1 MVTDF
6 APDWFHPN
14 DRGHRV
20 WADAFWTAIGARP
33 QPYGRRDGVGT
44 G

>member
-14 DRGHRV
+14 DRGHAV
-20 WADAFWTAIGARP
+20 WAEAFWAAFADLPLQALRIPVA
-33 QPYGRRDGVGT
+33 
-44 G
+44 